1 MTEIRIGDNIFR
13 LRKQAK
19 ITQEELASFLNLTKA
34 SVSKW
39 ETGQSL
45 PDLLLLPQIAAF
57 FDVTVDQLIG
67 YEPQLSEQQIRKI
80 YQELSGDFVKL
91 SFNEAIEKCRKL
103 VKTYYACY
111 PFLYQI
117 GNLWLNHVSL
127 AASPKQQE
135 ELLRD
140 ILQLY
145 NRVLTG
151 SRDAQLQADARI
163 MKALI
168 LMMLGEAQEAARLL
182 EPMTHPQ
189 RLQNQCGSLVIQ
201 VFQMLGQ
208 DQKARSTA
216 QIQCYLHLQQLLDIS
231 VRLLELEQ
239 MDEKKGLETIRRLHQ
254 LIETWQLEKLM
265 PNQTLKFFYQSAVFF
280 CCHGKRE
287 EALTWLDAF
296 VQGSMALCRD
306 DLKLAGDD
314 YFTLVEEWFEQS
326 ALGTAPPRSPRLIP
340 ENILQALKVPQL
352 ASLSDSPRF
361 IFWIEQ
367 MEKILKRRSN

>member
-1 MTEIRIGDNIFR
+1 M
-13 LRKQAK
+13 
-19 ITQEELASFLNLTKA
+19 
-34 SVSKW
+34 
-39 ETGQSL
+39 
-45 PDLLLLPQIAAF
+45 
-57 FDVTVDQLIG
+57 TVDQLIG

-91 SFNEAIEKCRKL
+91 SFDEAIEKCRKL

-140 ILQLY
+140 ILLLY

-239 MDEKKGLETIRRLHQ
+239 TDEKKGLETIRRLRQ

-340 ENILQALKVPQL
+340 ENILQALKAPQL
-352 ASLSDSPRF
+352 ASLSDNPRF

-367 MEKILKRRSN
+367 MEKILKRRSI

>member
-91 SFNEAIEKCRKL
+91 SFDEAIEKCRKL

>member
-1 MTEIRIGDNIFR
+1 M
-13 LRKQAK
+13 
-19 ITQEELASFLNLTKA
+19 
-34 SVSKW
+34 
-39 ETGQSL
+39 
-45 PDLLLLPQIAAF
+45 
-57 FDVTVDQLIG
+57 TVDQLIG

-91 SFNEAIEKCRKL
+91 SFDEAIEKCRKL

-239 MDEKKGLETIRRLHQ
+239 TDEKKGLETIRRLRQ

-265 PNQTLKFFYQSAVFF
+265 PNQTLKFFYQSAVYF

-287 EALTWLDAF
+287 EALKFCRKCETPPPSFSPLTFFRMWSASATPSVYFPAERWPFPAPCKKYDSFPETLDLSWHLP
-296 VQGSMALCRD
+296 QR
-306 DLKLAGDD
+306 
-314 YFTLVEEWFEQS
+314 
-326 ALGTAPPRSPRLIP
+326 RRL
-340 ENILQALKVPQL
+340 
-352 ASLSDSPRF
+352 R
-361 IFWIEQ
+361 IF
-367 MEKILKRRSN
+367 SC